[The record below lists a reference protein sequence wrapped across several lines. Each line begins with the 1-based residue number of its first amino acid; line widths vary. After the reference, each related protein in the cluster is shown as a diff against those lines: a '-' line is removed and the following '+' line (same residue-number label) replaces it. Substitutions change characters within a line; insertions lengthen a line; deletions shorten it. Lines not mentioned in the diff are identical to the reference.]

1 MTKMLSFVTRSQH
14 EKNNTGV
21 EGERLQRVDNVD
33 DSPLEETEDH
43 HAADDEFIK
52 VNRRNTAP
60 TLFWNAIRRS
70 SIFGSNNEPGQ
81 PTRRASIFKSFG
93 KLSLPEEGEEEGA
106 TVSGV
111 KPLNDAKRANPMNK
125 PSRNSPVTLPV
136 QTLDTVET
144 VQLKAATQLALSI
157 LQKEEARNSTDFAD
171 GGGIFNLNDTF
182 KPFDEHPRLS
192 LIEEENSSSHSGSG
206 QKISKSQLQQLSKLF
221 SISGYNTSF
230 TYLLTHSLT
239 HLLTHSPTHSFTYSL
254 THSLTLHQVIIHQ
267 VVKEYLMKHR
277 IYLVHPLKIE
287 AHTLTPL
294 RIN

>member
-1 MTKMLSFVTRSQH
+1 
-14 EKNNTGV
+14 
-21 EGERLQRVDNVD
+21 
-33 DSPLEETEDH
+33 
-43 HAADDEFIK
+43 
-52 VNRRNTAP
+52 
-60 TLFWNAIRRS
+60 
-70 SIFGSNNEPGQ
+70 
-81 PTRRASIFKSFG
+81 
-93 KLSLPEEGEEEGA
+93 LSLPEEGEEEGA

-171 GGGIFNLNDTF
+171 GTRHSLTHSLTHILTYSLTHSLTHSFTHSGGGIFNLNDTF

-221 SISGYNTSF
+221 SISGDNTSF
-230 TYLLTHSLT
+230 TYLLTHSLTHLLTHSPTHSLTYLLTHSLT

-254 THSLTLHQVIIHQ
+254 THSLYI
-267 VVKEYLMKHR
+267 R
-277 IYLVHPLKIE
+277 
-287 AHTLTPL
+287 
-294 RIN
+294 